1 MRTAQQP
8 LPQTVPHTAP
18 PSARV
23 IDLPR
28 PAAILIEG
36 RVAAVRDDGTL
47 ELTDGRTARP
57 ALSCLIEPRA
67 GDRVLYSDGAE
78 RFVLHLL
85 AREEMESAAL
95 SVPGAQRL
103 AIRQPHIDVAAE
115 ERLALRSLKDLEATA
130 ATGTLSLNARNLFAT
145 VSEALVENARHHI
158 AHVGDYALKAKALLR
173 IHGRQGLMT
182 AEKDLKIDAERISM
196 G

>member
-1 MRTAQQP
+1 MRTAE
-8 LPQTVPHTAP
+8 
-18 PSARV
+18 V

-28 PAAILIEG
+28 PAATLLEG
-36 RVAAVRDDGTL
+36 RVAAVREDGTL
-47 ELTDGRTARP
+47 ELEEGRTARA
-57 ALSCLIEPRA
+57 ALSCLIELQA

-85 AREEMESAAL
+85 ARKGLESAAL
-95 SVPGAQRL
+95 SVPGAERL
-103 AIRQPHIDVAAE
+103 EIRQPRIDLAARE
-115 ERLALRSLKDLEATA
+115 KLTLRSLKDLEATA
-130 ATGTLSLNARNLFAT
+130 ATGTLSLNARNLFTT

-158 AHVGDYALKAKALLR
+158 AHIGDYALKVKELLR